1 MGELL
6 MNIVKSHS
14 LHAASKA
21 AVLSRPVETERSL
34 HGAFGKTNGLAL
46 INPRN
51 LERECFVRSMETAHP
66 QLDVAGYGSIREWK
80 DARDRAPADVIL
92 YNIGGRSPTDQSVAA
107 ELARLVEDASP
118 TPVIVLAE
126 SEDLREMIAA
136 VDAGA
141 RGYIPASIGIDV
153 MMEATRLTAAG
164 GVFLPVTSILS
175 MRETIAPKPVPTSGI
190 DEYFTSRQASVADAL
205 RRGKANKIIA
215 YELNMCESTV
225 KVHIRNIMK
234 KLKATNRTEA
244 AFKLNA
250 LFPTEGV
257 ETR

>member
-1 MGELL
+1 

-14 LHAASKA
+14 LHGAGNA
-21 AVLSRPVETERSL
+21 AVLSRSTETDRVSYDR
-34 HGAFGKTNGLAL
+34 ARKTNGLAL

-66 QLDVAGYGSIREWK
+66 QLKVAGYGSIREWK
-80 DARDRAPADVIL
+80 EARERAPADAIL
-92 YNIGGRSPTDQSVAA
+92 YNIGARSATDQAVAG
-107 ELARLVEDASP
+107 ELARLVEEASP

-175 MRETIAPKPVPTSGI
+175 MRETIAPRVVPSNGI

-250 LFPTEGV
+250 LFPMENG
-257 ETR
+257 EAR